1 MTSAVQ
7 GAGAGRMARYLLS
20 RLGGMLVVMAI
31 VAVLVFILTRA
42 APGDPIA
49 VLLGDQATAE
59 DIARVQKVYG
69 LDKPLPVQFALW
81 LKELAHGNLGESIF
95 LQRPVTQALW
105 ERAEPTTLLS
115 LLSIAIATLIGVPC
129 GIVSAVY
136 RGKMVDQVFTGFA
149 MLGASIP
156 SFWFGLVLMQIFAVS
171 LGWFPVSGYGEPGAS
186 LAARIWCLVLPATVL
201 GLLNSALIIRFT
213 RASML
218 DVLGED
224 YVRTARSKGL
234 SESTVVLKHAL
245 RNALVPIV
253 TVIGLTVAL
262 MIGGAVIT
270 ETVFGLPGVGNLV
283 VSAVLR
289 RDYPVIQGALLVIAA
304 IYVLINFSIDLLYA
318 VVDPRVK
325 V

>member
-1 MTSAVQ
+1 V
-7 GAGAGRMARYLLS
+7 RIARYLLA
-20 RLGGMLVVMAI
+20 RLGGVLVVMAI
-31 VAVLVFILTRA
+31 VAVLVFVLTRA
-42 APGDPIA
+42 ASGDPIA
-49 VLLGDQATAE
+49 VLLGDQATAD

-69 LDKPLPVQFALW
+69 LDRPLPVQFGLW
-81 LKELAHGNLGESIF
+81 LRELAHGNLGESIF

-105 ERAEPTTLLS
+105 ERAEPTALLS
-115 LLSIAIATLIGVPC
+115 LLAIAIAALIGVPC
-129 GIVSAVY
+129 GIVSAVF
-136 RGKMVDQVFTGFA
+136 RGTYIDQAFTGFA
-149 MLGASIP
+149 MLGASVP

-186 LAARIWCLVLPATVL
+186 LAARIHCLVLPATVL
-201 GLLNSALIIRFT
+201 GVLNSALIIRFT

-224 YVRTARSKGL
+224 YVRTARAKGL
-234 SESTVVLKHAL
+234 DESTVVLKHAL

-253 TVIGLTVAL
+253 TVLGLTVAL
-262 MIGGAVIT
+262 MIGGAVVT

-283 VSAVLR
+283 VSAVIR
-289 RDYPVIQGALLVIAA
+289 RDYPVIQGALLVVAV
-304 IYVLINFSIDLLYA
+304 IYVLINFAIDLLYT

>member
-1 MTSAVQ
+1 MY
-7 GAGAGRMARYLLS
+7 RFILS
-20 RLGGMLVVMAI
+20 KAFGMLAVLAI
-31 VAVLVFILTRA
+31 VAVLVFVLTRA
-42 APGDPIA
+42 ASGDPIS
-49 VLLGDQATAE
+49 VLLGDQATAT
-59 DIARVQKVYG
+59 DIARVQQQYG
-69 LDKPLPVQFALW
+69 LDKPLPVQFGLW
-81 LKELAHGNLGESIF
+81 LGQVLQGNLGDSIF

-115 LLSIAIATLIGVPC
+115 LMAVAIAALIGIPC

-136 RGKMVDQVFTGFA
+136 RGKLVDQFFTGFA

-156 SFWFGLVLMQIFAVS
+156 SFWLGLVLIQIFAVS
-171 LGWFPVSGYGEPGAS
+171 LGWFPVSGYGAPGAPLAERLHS
-186 LAARIWCLVLPATVL
+186 LMLPAIVL
-201 GLLNSALIIRFT
+201 GVLNSALITRFT

-224 YVRTARSKGL
+224 YVRTARAKGL
-234 SESTVVLKHAL
+234 GEGVVVLKHAL

-253 TVIGLTVAL
+253 TVVGLTVAL
-262 MIGGAVIT
+262 MIGGAVVT

-283 VSAVLR
+283 VGAVLR

-304 IYVLINFSIDLLYA
+304 IYVLINFAIDLLYA

>member
-1 MTSAVQ
+1 MLK
-7 GAGAGRMARYLLS
+7 YLLS
-20 RLGGMLVVMAI
+20 RLGGMAVVMAI
-31 VAVLVFILTRA
+31 VAVLVFLLTRA
-42 APGDPIA
+42 APGDPVA
-49 VLLGDQATAE
+49 VLLGDQATPA
-59 DIARVQKVYG
+59 DIARVRVQYG
-69 LDKPLPVQFALW
+69 LDQPLPLQFGYW
-81 LKELAHGNLGESIF
+81 LRELAQGNLGDSIF

-105 ERAEPTTLLS
+105 ERAEPTLLLA
-115 LLSIAIATLIGVPC
+115 LLAVAVAALIGVPC
-129 GIVSAVY
+129 GVLSAVF
-136 RGKMVDQVFTGFA
+136 RGRFIDQFFTGIA

-156 SFWFGLVLMQIFAVS
+156 SFWMGLVLIQIFAVS
-171 LGWFPVSGYGEPGAS
+171 LGWFPVSGYGDPGAPLS
-186 LAARIWCLVLPATVL
+186 QRLHALVLPALVL

-218 DVLGED
+218 DVLSED

-234 SESTVVLKHAL
+234 PEGVVVFKHAL

-253 TVIGLTVAL
+253 TVLGLTVAL

-283 VSAVLR
+283 VNAVLR

-304 IYVLINFSIDLLYA
+304 IYVLINFFIDLLYM